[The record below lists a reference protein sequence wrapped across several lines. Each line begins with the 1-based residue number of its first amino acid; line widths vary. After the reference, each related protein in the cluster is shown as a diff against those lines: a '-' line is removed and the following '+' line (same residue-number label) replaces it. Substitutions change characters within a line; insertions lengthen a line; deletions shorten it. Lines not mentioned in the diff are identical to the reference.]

1 MRPLRE
7 RSAEVTDAAPAQLL
21 HDGRP
26 ESLLRTLIAY
36 TDIDMLWGDE
46 DLTEALEE
54 LAQEAEA
61 MDKRFQENEKVNGE
75 MRAFMA
81 GLLAHTGDEL
91 DDDFHDLYDDEDEYD
106 EDEDPDFATLDDD
119 GNEEESDDDI
129 PDSSSDDDFL
139 RFLRDLARKK

>member
-1 MRPLRE
+1 MSKGMQKAMYLKGLVENTPLDPKDPR
-7 RSAEVTDAAPAQLL
+7 DK
-21 HDGRP
+21 
-26 ESLLRTLIAY
+26 LI
-36 TDIDMLWGDE
+36 LV
-46 DLTEALEE
+46 LTEALEE

-81 GLLAHTGDEL
+81 GLLAHAGDEL

-119 GNEEESDDDI
+119 GNDEESDDDI